1 MRDSE
6 IDLCGAEGGGRAPD
20 MPYLAAEDRFAFR
33 CAGCGGCC
41 RGREDIVLS
50 GYDLYRLSRRLGLPP
65 KLTAQAFCRR
75 YIGTVSRLP
84 VLRLAPVRAAGNN
97 CPFLTE
103 GRCAVHQAR
112 PLVCAL
118 YPLGQ
123 EISPEG

>member
-65 KLTAQAFCRR
+65 KTDRPGF
-75 YIGTVSRLP
+75 LP
-84 VLRLAPVRAAGNN
+84 PLYRDGQPSAGAAAGAG
-97 CPFLTE
+97 L
-103 GRCAVHQAR
+103 
-112 PLVCAL
+112 
-118 YPLGQ
+118 
-123 EISPEG
+123 